1 MSGCHDWG
9 LDLWLSHW
17 VLYVEGDREQIS
29 EGWTLSTRQV
39 HFVIQ
44 KHAFFYIF
52 TFWDL
57 ERNTIFNW
65 TNTFLTNVIFEW
77 LSHWVAHGEGDRDQI
92 SEGWTNTFCNSN
104 KYNFWFGKLLFGI
117 WRDMQFLTWTN
128 IFLTFVICE
137 WGLRHWM
144 SHKEEQQRQDQWR
157 VTAGSLS
164 QNDRNGSAHI
174 SHCH

>member
-17 VLYVEGDREQIS
+17 VAHGGEGDREQISEGWTLSTRRVHFVIRKHASFFIWKIHFGIWREIQFLIGQIHFLLMLYEWRRHWLPRGEGDREQIS

-57 ERNTIFNW
+57 ERNAIFNW
-65 TNTFLTNVIFEW
+65 TNTFLTNII
-77 LSHWVAHGEGDRDQI
+77 WVAEARRGG
-92 SEGWTNTFCNSN
+92 
-104 KYNFWFGKLLFGI
+104 
-117 WRDMQFLTWTN
+117 
-128 IFLTFVICE
+128 
-137 WGLRHWM
+137 
-144 SHKEEQQRQDQWR
+144 QRPDQWR
-157 VTAGSLS
+157 V
-164 QNDRNGSAHI
+164 DI
-174 SHCH
+174 VY